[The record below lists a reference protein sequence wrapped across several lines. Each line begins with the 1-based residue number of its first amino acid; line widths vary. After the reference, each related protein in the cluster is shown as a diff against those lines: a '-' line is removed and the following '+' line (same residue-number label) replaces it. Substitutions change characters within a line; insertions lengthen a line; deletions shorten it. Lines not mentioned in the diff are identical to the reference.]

1 MRRIQKITW
10 AGATLILLCSMLIS
24 QNQLPA
30 RAQANDAPSL
40 VISQLK
46 ITSSNGQFVTL
57 YNTTDSPLDMS
68 KYRLEYFNNYDLSKA
83 TSSRLISL
91 SGIVPPHGYFM
102 VNDNSMSLC
111 YQIVINAASL
121 GFSSTAGLVSVV
133 SIRQASP
140 GSPTISE
147 LEDYVGWSKTAASGA
162 QTLPS
167 SSNAFLQRQPRD
179 SSYNPNIIMPGYG
192 SWQTVQPD
200 ALNPCRLVS
209 VGATP
214 ATVITGMNQL
224 LPSTEAP
231 ATIVFAAD
239 GSGQPIATMPTGNIG
254 LKAPSITELLP
265 NPLGTGTDS
274 TDEYIEL
281 YNSNTVAFDLSGF
294 SLVSGTTTTRT
305 YVFPTGTRMPANSF
319 VAYYVAETKLS
330 LSNSGGQAKLLDPF
344 GNSIAISNMYGSA
357 KDGQAWASA
366 KGKWYWTTSPTP
378 SRANVIKEPPL
389 SAKAKAKLKKSKVK
403 GASTSKKASP
413 KSPATLAGSLTE
425 EPATTPVHNWI
436 LAMIGSLA
444 LLYGAYEYRA
454 DMANKFHQFRRNINA
469 RRGNRK

>member
-10 AGATLILLCSMLIS
+10 AGAALTLLCSMLIS

-57 YNTTDSPLDMS
+57 YNTTDIALDMS
-68 KYRLEYFNNYDLSKA
+68 KYRLEYFNHYDLSKA

-91 SGIVPPHGYFM
+91 SGIVPAHGYFM
-102 VNDNSMSLC
+102 INDNSMSLC

-121 GFSSTAGLVSVV
+121 GFSSTAGLISVV

-140 GSPTISE
+140 GAPTTSQ
-147 LEDYVGWSKTAASGA
+147 LEDYAGWSKTAASGA

-167 SSNAFLQRQPRD
+167 NSNAFLQRQPRD
-179 SSYNPNIIMPGYG
+179 TSYNPNIIMPGYG

-200 ALNPCRLVS
+200 PLNPCRLVS
-209 VGATP
+209 AGAAP
-214 ATVITGMNQL
+214 EVVITGMNQL

-231 ATIVFAAD
+231 ATIEFAAD
-239 GSGQPIATMPTGNIG
+239 GSGQPAATMPAGNIG

-265 NPLGTGTDS
+265 NPLGTGNDS

-281 YNSNTVAFDLSGF
+281 YNSNSVAFDLSGF

-305 YVFPTGTRMPANSF
+305 YLFPAGTKIPANSF
-319 VAYYVAETKLS
+319 VAYYAPETKLS

-344 GNSIAISNMYGSA
+344 GNSIAISNTYGTA

-366 KGKWYWTTSPTP
+366 KGKWYWTTTPTP
-378 SRANVIKEPPL
+378 AKANIIKEPPL
-389 SAKAKAKLKKSKVK
+389 SAKAKVKLKNSKVK
-403 GASTSKKASP
+403 GASTSKKGTT
-413 KSPATLAGSLTE
+413 KSPASLAGSFTE
-425 EPATTPVHNWI
+425 EPTTTPIHNWM

-454 DMANKFHQFRRNINA
+454 DMANKFHQFRRNISA